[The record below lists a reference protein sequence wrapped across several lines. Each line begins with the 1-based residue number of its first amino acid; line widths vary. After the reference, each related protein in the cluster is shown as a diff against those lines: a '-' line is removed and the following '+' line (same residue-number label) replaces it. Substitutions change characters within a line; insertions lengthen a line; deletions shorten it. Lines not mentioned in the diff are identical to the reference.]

1 MRRMLLAA
9 SLALWLAGYASSRPA
24 VEKPVAQKPA
34 APAQEELPKTTDVL
48 GPDRLASLPAG
59 RFVQVFES
67 DPRNCTEGKVV
78 RASADELVLTDV
90 IARTVEEVPI
100 LGDLPYRWARR
111 TFANV
116 IITAMDKDLTIRR
129 AKIARINLF
138 DAEEGKQRLAEQR
151 SWRAELGR
159 SGQKNQNRIQLTG
172 NEQFGTDL

>member
-1 MRRMLLAA
+1 VRRMLLAA
-9 SLALWLAGYASSRPA
+9 GAALWLAGCASSRP
-24 VEKPVAQKPA
+24 VVQKPA
-34 APAQEELPKTTDVL
+34 GPAPEQPPATTEVL

-59 RFVQVFES
+59 RFVQVFGR
-67 DPRNCTEGKVV
+67 DPRNCTEGTVV
-78 RASADELVLTDV
+78 SASADELVLTDV
-90 IARTVEEVPI
+90 IARTVEEVPV

-159 SGQKNQNRIQLTG
+159 GGQKNQNRIQLTG
-172 NEQFGTDL
+172 NDQFGTDL

>member
-1 MRRMLLAA
+1 MLLAA
-9 SLALWLAGYASSRPA
+9 SAALWLAGCASSRA
-24 VEKPVAQKPA
+24 IVQKPA
-34 APAQEELPKTTDVL
+34 APQDEAAKTAEVL
-48 GPDRLASLPAG
+48 GSDRLASLPAG
-59 RFVQVFES
+59 RFVQVFGS
-67 DPRNCTEGKVV
+67 DPRNCTEGTVV

-90 IARTVEEVPI
+90 IARTVEEVPV

-116 IITAMDKDLTIRR
+116 IITAMDKDVTIRR

-138 DAEEGKQRLAEQR
+138 DAEEGQRRLAEQR

-159 SGQKNQNRIQLTG
+159 GDQKNQNRIQLTG